1 MCCISGNP
9 IVCFCQSFHQK
20 LWLTQNRKWIDR
32 KRTGDRV
39 GPQCQAP
46 DSLSGRFLLTTKDAE
61 LCPLP
66 SVSSFDIRNVTT
78 SSVLIAWDS
87 QDSNMTGLRGFLVAY
102 HRLDTNDVVKKFQV
116 APSTR
121 MFRLNSLKDDSVY
134 LVCVVTQGSSYSD
147 LNYQD
152 RDLFSEAIRLEHH
165 AETSEQF
172 LLSDP
177 TLLSAG
183 SWDDNMV
190 TDSPPEIP
198 SSNDTRYL
206 ITKPIVLNLDSQSS
220 RCNKIKT
227 PVDPSK
233 LNMVDNK
240 QLSALIGCSSGL
252 MIFFC
257 IIISIVA
264 RPKSHKE
271 EDIPKAQRSNSLPE
285 SYKSPSFKSRSD
297 SLVYDK
303 TSYCNSQSSSLTR
316 LNGPEHEVRIR
327 KDSNVSPIN
336 KNRADS
342 RTATLQRNHKTR
354 QISPQKKMSHQSSTE
369 SGPAPHKMSRQSS
382 SDASGGAVRRPSNN
396 RRSGEHPA
404 NGRRHPG
411 DHDGYGRQ
419 SSTLDRNHRKGG
431 GYGTYRRSG
440 YEVRGGAEDCIPMIE
455 YNSAHSSPGQ
465 TLHVPRTGWAG
476 TRANNGDSGV
486 HSFNNSYE
494 YEAGGGQGD
503 IEAIPENFTHARN
516 IPAAHR

>member
-1 MCCISGNP
+1 MGPRCRAP
-9 IVCFCQSFHQK
+9 ET
-20 LWLTQNRKWIDR
+20 L
-32 KRTGDRV
+32 GD
-39 GPQCQAP
+39 
-46 DSLSGRFLLTTKDAE
+46 RFLLTTRDAE

-66 SVSSFDIRNVTT
+66 SVSSFHIRNVTT

-87 QDSNMTGLRGFLVAY
+87 QDSDMTGLKAFLVAY

-116 APSTR
+116 SPSTR
-121 MFRLNSLKDDSVY
+121 MFRLNSLMDDSVY
-134 LVCVVTQGSSYSD
+134 LVCVITQGSSYSD
-147 LNYQD
+147 LNDQD
-152 RDLFSEAIRLEHH
+152 NYLFSEAIRLEQQ
-165 AETSEQF
+165 AEESEQF

-177 TLLSAG
+177 TLLSSWAG
-183 SWDDNMV
+183 DDSII
-190 TDSPPEIP
+190 TDTSLGPEIP

-206 ITKPIVLNLDSQSS
+206 ITKPILLNLDSQSS

-264 RPKSHKE
+264 RPKKHKE
-271 EDIPKAQRSNSLPE
+271 EDDIPIPPRANSLSE

-369 SGPAPHKMSRQSS
+369 SGPNNFTSKMSRQSS
-382 SDASGGAVRRPSNN
+382 SEASGGAVRRTPSQ
-396 RRSGEHPA
+396 RRSGDHPGS
-404 NGRRHPG
+404 GRRHPG
-411 DHDGYGRQ
+411 DQ
-419 SSTLDRNHRKGG
+419 ATLDRRGRGG
-431 GYGTYRRSG
+431 QGSHRRSG
-440 YEVRGGAEDCIPMIE
+440 YEVGGGAEDCIPMIE
-455 YNSAHSSPGQ
+455 YTSPHSSPQQ
-465 TLHVPRTGWAG
+465 TLHVPRAGWAG
-476 TRANNGDSGV
+476 ASRGNGDSGV

-494 YEAGGGQGD
+494 CEGD
-503 IEAIPENFTHARN
+503 IEVHRENFVHARSMHS
-516 IPAAHR
+516 AHR

>member
-1 MCCISGNP
+1 M
-9 IVCFCQSFHQK
+9 
-20 LWLTQNRKWIDR
+20 
-32 KRTGDRV
+32 
-39 GPQCQAP
+39 GPECEAP
-46 DSLSGRFLLTTKDAE
+46 ESLSARFLLTAKDAE

-66 SVSSFDIRNVTT
+66 SVSSFDIRNVSTN
-78 SSVLIAWDS
+78 SVLIAWDS
-87 QDSNMTGLRGFLVAY
+87 RDSNMTGLRGFLVAY

-121 MFRLNSLKDDSVY
+121 MFRLNSLMDDSVY

-152 RDLFSEAIRLEHH
+152 NDLFSEAIKLEHH
-165 AETSEQF
+165 TEESEQF
-172 LLSDP
+172 LLSDS

-183 SWDDNMV
+183 SWNDNIV
-190 TDSPPEIP
+190 TDNILAPEIP

-233 LNMVDNK
+233 INMVENK

-264 RPKSHKE
+264 RPKKHKE
-271 EDIPKAQRSNSLPE
+271 ENIPAPHRSDSLPE

-327 KDSNVSPIN
+327 KDTNLSPIN
-336 KNRADS
+336 KNRMDS

-354 QISPQKKMSHQSSTE
+354 QISPQKKLSQQSSTE
-369 SGPAPHKMSRQSS
+369 SGPLHYTSKMSRQSS
-382 SDASGGAVRRPSNN
+382 SDASGGGARRTSHP
-396 RRSGEHPA
+396 RRSGGGEHHV
-404 NGRRHPG
+404 NGRRQPG
-411 DHDGYGRQ
+411 DHDVYGRQ
-419 SSTLDRNHRKGG
+419 SGTLDRGRKGA

-440 YEVRGGAEDCIPMIE
+440 YDVGGGAEDCIPMIE

-465 TLHVPRTGWAG
+465 TLHVPRAGWAG

-486 HSFNNSYE
+486 QSFNNSYE
-494 YEAGGGQGD
+494 YEAGAGAGD
-503 IEAIPENFTHARN
+503 FEIIPENFTHDRN
-516 IPAAHR
+516 FQAAHR

>member
-1 MCCISGNP
+1 MYSISGNP
-9 IVCFCQSFHQK
+9 IVCSCHSFHQK

-32 KRTGDRV
+32 KRDGDRV
-39 GPQCQAP
+39 GPQCDAP
-46 DSLSGRFLLTTKDAE
+46 ESLSTRFLLTTKDAE

-87 QDSNMTGLRGFLVAY
+87 RDSNMTGLRGFLVAY

-121 MFRLNSLKDDSVY
+121 MFRLNSLMDDSVY

-152 RDLFSEAIRLEHH
+152 NDLFSEAIRLEHH
-165 AETSEQF
+165 TEESEQF
-172 LLSDP
+172 LLSDS

-183 SWDDNMV
+183 SWNDNIV
-190 TDSPPEIP
+190 SDNILAPEIP

-233 LNMVDNK
+233 INMVENK

-264 RPKSHKE
+264 RPKKHKE
-271 EDIPKAQRSNSLPE
+271 ENIPVPDRSDSLPE

-303 TSYCNSQSSSLTR
+303 TSYCNSHSSSLTR

-369 SGPAPHKMSRQSS
+369 SGPHNYNSKMSRQSS
-382 SDASGGAVRRPSNN
+382 SDASGGAVRRTSNP
-396 RRSGEHPA
+396 RKSGE
-404 NGRRHPG
+404 RRHPG

-419 SSTLDRNHRKGG
+419 SGTLDRNRKGG
-431 GYGTYRRSG
+431 GYATYRRSG
-440 YEVRGGAEDCIPMIE
+440 YEVGGGADDCIPMIE
-455 YNSAHSSPGQ
+455 YSSAHSSPGQ
-465 TLHVPRTGWAG
+465 TLHVPRAGWAG
-476 TRANNGDSGV
+476 TRASNGDSGV

-494 YEAGGGQGD
+494 YEAGGGPGD
-503 IEAIPENFTHARN
+503 IEVIPENFTHARN
-516 IPAAHR
+516 IHAAHR